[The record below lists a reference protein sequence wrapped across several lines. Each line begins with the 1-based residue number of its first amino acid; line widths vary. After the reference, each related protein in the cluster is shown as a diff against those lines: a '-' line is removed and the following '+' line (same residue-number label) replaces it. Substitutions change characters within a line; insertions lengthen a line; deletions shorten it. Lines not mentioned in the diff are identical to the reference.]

1 MKKNN
6 SEYLKKNYALNIFYF
21 SALTLLIGFYYNED
35 GTGLAL
41 SGDFRDTLPYV
52 VELKKNLFVDPTPW
66 TLHFPLH
73 YILFSIVDT
82 FLNQIK
88 LTRLFFCFLSI
99 LVPVL
104 FYKCLKIKYG
114 NYYKANYLIL
124 SSTIFF
130 VPGFRYSAIWAN
142 DHITASISFLISII
156 FLLKWLKLSHD
167 LKQRKIIYV
176 FYSTFSLA
184 LTCYSRQ
191 YYVIFFLIFLYIFY
205 KNLTLS
211 NFLKV
216 TFFCFIVS
224 LPGFFILYKYPGLFK
239 QLSFTIN
246 IYNNIFGNF
255 SALLVYTLPIF
266 FFNFIK
272 IKNNIINIKKLFYIF
287 CITFFMFILLE
298 NKLDYKNTL
307 SLGAFF
313 VISKNIFGNFFL
325 FYITVILGVTFTLV
339 IAEYKIDFLVIFLII
354 FTFAGS
360 VVIQKYFEPMF
371 YFLFFLLMKTNYRK
385 IFLNESKSATFLFLS
400 CVIYYF
406 VVISDILYKI
416 KITL

>member
-1 MKKNN
+1 MNSFNN
-6 SEYLKKNYALNIFYF
+6 EYLKINYGLIIFFF
-21 SALTLLIGFYYNED
+21 SALTLFIGFYYNED

-41 SGDFRDTLPYV
+41 SGDFRDTLPYII
-52 VELKKNLFVDPTPW
+52 ELKKDLLVDPTPW

-73 YILFSIVDT
+73 YILFSIVDS
-82 FLNQIK
+82 FLNQTT

-99 LVPVL
+99 SVPIL
-104 FYKCLKIKYG
+104 FYKCLKIKFG
-114 NYYKANYLIL
+114 NYYKSNYLIL

-156 FLLKWLKLSHD
+156 FLLKWSKLPHA
-167 LKQRKIIYV
+167 LRQRRIIYV
-176 FYSTFSLA
+176 FYSTFFLA

-191 YYVIFFLIFLYIFY
+191 YYVIFFFIFFYIFY
-205 KNLTLS
+205 KNLTLY

-216 TFFCFIVS
+216 LIFCFIIS
-224 LPGFFILYKYPGLFK
+224 LPGFFILYKFPGLFK
-239 QLSFTIN
+239 QLSFTVN

-255 SALLVYTLPIF
+255 SALFVYTLPIF

-272 IKNNIINIKKLFYIF
+272 IKNNIVNSKKIFY
-287 CITFFMFILLE
+287 TFFFSLFIFILLE
-298 NKLDYKNTL
+298 NKLDYENTL

-313 VISKNIFGNFFL
+313 VISKNILGNFFL
-325 FYITVILGVTFTLV
+325 FYITVILGITFALLIV
-339 IAEYKIDFLVIFLII
+339 EYKIDFLVIFLII
-354 FTFAGS
+354 FVFAGS

-385 IFLNESKSATFLFLS
+385 IFINESKSTILLFLS
-400 CVIYYF
+400 CVVYYF
-406 VVISDILYKI
+406 VAISDILYRI